1 MLKAAL
7 PLVEM
12 GSPYR
17 WWGDGPLW
25 LLSVGVIA
33 ALFRQMLMD
42 KRARAWP
49 NTQPSGEG
57 DL

>member
-1 MLKAAL
+1 MQSVFAPSRDVWFVAA
-7 PLVEM
+7 
-12 GSPYR
+12 
-17 WWGDGPLW
+17 
-25 LLSVGVIA
+25 VIA
-33 ALFRQMLMD
+33 ALIRQMLMD